1 MIAIKEKKKK
11 VKKRKVKKS
20 ILPLYPPQGGNGGCG
35 NNLFSKDSNNTDG
48 IERNFEGLTN
58 RLKRLFIPPDEF
70 NTICQLSNNG
80 EIGHPIWTIIQA
92 AERGGTR
99 LHSPGKYIISELK
112 KAIKK

>member
-1 MIAIKEKKKK
+1 MIAIKEKKRKGKK
-11 VKKRKVKKS
+11 KKVKKS
-20 ILPLYPPQGGNGGCG
+20 ILPLYPPQGEMEDAEIIFF
-35 NNLFSKDSNNTDG
+35 LK
-48 IERNFEGLTN
+48 IPIQTN
-58 RLKRLFIPPDEF
+58 RLNRLFIPPDEF

-92 AERGGTR
+92 AERGGAR